1 MSVDDLAA
9 TIYALS
15 SGAKS
20 FKDAAN
26 RGVNSEEDEIQAS

>member
-20 FKDAAN
+20 SFIDAAN
-26 RGVNSEEDEIQAS
+26 RGVNSEEDDI